1 MLCERCNKATN
12 GRSGISIIGVN
23 KATNK
28 PSTYDW
34 VLCNDCCAQ
43 MKEYMKTFLDSLCK
57 SNLNQVPSLL
67 VEIGDSFEDRRTH
80 RWHIHEKDLQL
91 VKRKIE
97 DWIHSNSF

>member
-34 VLCNDCCAQ
+34 VLCNDCCVQ

-67 VEIGDSFEDRRTH
+67 VEIGDSFEDKKNH
-80 RWHIHEKDLQL
+80 RWRIYEKDLQL